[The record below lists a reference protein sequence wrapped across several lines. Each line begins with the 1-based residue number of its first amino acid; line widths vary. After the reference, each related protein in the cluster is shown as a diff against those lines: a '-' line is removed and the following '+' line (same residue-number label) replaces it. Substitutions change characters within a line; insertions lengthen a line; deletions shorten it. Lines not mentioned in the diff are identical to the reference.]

1 MPCLSRPGR
10 SPRRNGSTR
19 EQNDASFDKH
29 GPLLSPCGVQ
39 KNENV
44 RALARGLKILRYV
57 NAVGE
62 ARAAEIAVHLDIPRP
77 SVYRLLHTLEEEGY
91 IYYSATDSRV
101 RVTAQAAGLGDSYA
115 ATSMVCRTAG
125 PILARYTST
134 FAWPIDL
141 SFYENA
147 HMVVQETTHAQSP
160 LSIDRGMIGYRLP
173 MLRSSAGRA
182 YLGHC
187 DSAERELIVKHVRR
201 LDEADDR
208 PFLEPGRL
216 ETMLAKVG
224 KTGVA
229 TRGPG
234 TFRPQT
240 ASIAVPV
247 IARDRVAA
255 CISTIWVSGA
265 MTMNEAIA
273 QYAEP
278 MREVAAGIAEAVEA
292 VD

>member
-1 MPCLSRPGR
+1 MP
-10 SPRRNGSTR
+10 
-19 EQNDASFDKH
+19 
-29 GPLLSPCGVQ
+29 

-62 ARAAEIAVHLDIPRP
+62 ARAAEIALHLDIPRP
-77 SVYRLLHTLEEEGY
+77 SVYRLLRTLEEEGY
-91 IYYSATDSRV
+91 VYYSASDSRV
-101 RVTAQAAGLGDSYA
+101 RVTSQSASLGDSYA
-115 ATSMVCRTAG
+115 ATSMVCRAAG
-125 PILARYTST
+125 PILARYTTT
-134 FAWPIDL
+134 FTWPIDL

-187 DSAERELIVKHVRR
+187 DSTERELIIKHVRR
-201 LDEADDR
+201 LNNPEDNA
-208 PFLEPGRL
+208 FLVSSRL
-216 ETMLAKVG
+216 ETMLADVKG
-224 KTGVA
+224 KGLA
-229 TRGPG
+229 SRGPG

-247 IARDRVAA
+247 IIHARVTA

-265 MTMNEAIA
+265 MTMNEAIG
-273 QYAEP
+273 QYEGP
-278 MREVAAGIAEAVEA
+278 LREVAAGIAEAAEA
-292 VD
+292 IE

>member
-1 MPCLSRPGR
+1 M
-10 SPRRNGSTR
+10 
-19 EQNDASFDKH
+19 
-29 GPLLSPCGVQ
+29 
-39 KNENV
+39 
-44 RALARGLKILRYV
+44 KILRYV

-62 ARAAEIAVHLDIPRP
+62 ARAAEIALHLDIPRP

-91 IYYSATDSRV
+91 VYYSASDSRV
-101 RVTAQAAGLGDSYA
+101 RVTAQAASLGDSYA
-115 ATSMVCRTAG
+115 ATSMICRAAG

-134 FAWPIDL
+134 FSWPIDL
-141 SFYENA
+141 SFYEHG

-187 DSAERELIVKHVRR
+187 DNAERELIVKHISR
-201 LDEADDR
+201 LNDPDDQ
-208 PFLEPGRL
+208 PYLEPGRL
-216 ETMLAKVG
+216 EALLAETRKKG
-224 KTGVA
+224 LA

-247 IARDRVAA
+247 IIHAKVAA

-273 QYAEP
+273 QYGTP
-278 MREVAAGIAEAVEA
+278 LREVAAGIAEAVEA
-292 VD
+292 ME